1 VIDVVIAV
9 ITAQGECMTTLSTEE
24 NTTAQATG
32 AGKPKPGKKAS
43 VGPKRAH
50 VAAKKAK
57 SATKTKAAE
66 KAPKAARKAGPVRDG
81 SKAAEVL
88 NLLKRPDGVT
98 LKELMK
104 ATAWQAHSV
113 RGFLSGSVGKKM
125 GLAVTSAKGDDGVRT
140 YYVNA

>member
-1 VIDVVIAV
+1 
-9 ITAQGECMTTLSTEE
+9 MTTLSTEE

>member
-1 VIDVVIAV
+1 LLYDATRVIDVVIAV

-50 VAAKKAK
+50 VAAKQAK
-57 SATKTKAAE
+57 SATKTKAA
-66 KAPKAARKAGPVRDG
+66 KKAGPVRDG

-88 NLLKRPDGVT
+88 NLLKRPDGAT

-113 RGFLSGSVGKKM
+113 RGFLSGTVGKKM
-125 GLAVTSAKGDDGVRT
+125 GLTVTPTKAEDGERT
-140 YYVNA
+140 YSVKA

>member
-1 VIDVVIAV
+1 
-9 ITAQGECMTTLSTEE
+9 MTTLSTEE

-66 KAPKAARKAGPVRDG
+66 KAPKAAKKAGPV
-81 SKAAEVL
+81 
-88 NLLKRPDGVT
+88 P
-98 LKELMK
+98 
-104 ATAWQAHSV
+104 
-113 RGFLSGSVGKKM
+113 
-125 GLAVTSAKGDDGVRT
+125 
-140 YYVNA
+140 